1 MVWHREARGLEKN
14 EPQGVQNEALAGVE
28 VLGDN
33 REVSGVMAESLRVHR
48 VARQRHHPQD
58 DVKRQNQG

>member
-1 MVWHREARGLEKN
+1 MVWHREARGLETN
-14 EPQGVQNEALAGVE
+14 EPQGVQNEAFAGVE

-33 REVSGVMAESLRVHR
+33 REIRGVVPESLRVQR
-48 VARQRHHPQD
+48 VARQRHHPKD